1 MGEDSSRRTLSFVA
15 ETRQQREAAHFDGD
29 AAALRDEVLAR
40 PIDRAEHVRR
50 FLAPERFVAR
60 AMELMGEDCAGLTAL
75 DLGGGGGSAAVVL
88 ADRGARVVVCDLSRE
103 SLKLGAAQAAK
114 YEVAGLVHCVAA
126 DGCRVPLPDHSVDRI
141 LGLGILHHLGDP
153 SAAGAEVKRLLKP
166 GGRAVFTE
174 PMSGNPLLGFTRAAL
189 PYRKKHRSDDEHPLT
204 RAEITAFLAAA
215 GGGSAEVFDLTAMI
229 RRLFRNRGR
238 KSGGIFLLEKV
249 DRALFAVVPP
259 LKRWA
264 RYCLISIPAA
274 SRGDSSGS
282 TLLTV

>member
-1 MGEDSSRRTLSFVA
+1 VSDHRHE
-15 ETRQQREAAHFDGD
+15 REAAHFDAG
-29 AAALRDEVLAR
+29 AEALREEVLAR

-60 AMELMGEDCAGLTAL
+60 AMELMGEECGGLTAL

-88 ADRGARVVVCDLSRE
+88 ADRGARVVVCDLSGE

-114 YEVAGLVHCVAA
+114 YDVAGLIHCVAA
-126 DGCRVPLPDHSVDRI
+126 DGCRIPLADHSVDRV

-153 SAAGAEVKRLLKP
+153 AAAGREVARVLKP

-174 PMSGNPLLGFTRAAL
+174 PLSGNPLLGLARAAL

-204 RAEITAFLAAA
+204 RAEITAFLSAA
-215 GGGSAEVFDLTAMI
+215 GGGSAEVFDFTAMI
-229 RRLFRNRGR
+229 RRLFANTGKKR
-238 KSGGIFLLEKV
+238 GGISFLESV
-249 DRALFAVVPP
+249 DKALFAVVPP

-274 SRGDSSGS
+274 SAGESSGS

>member
-1 MGEDSSRRTLSFVA
+1 MS
-15 ETRQQREAAHFDGD
+15 ETRHEREATHFDGD
-29 AAALRDEVLAR
+29 AAALRDAVLAR

-60 AMELMGEDCAGLTAL
+60 AMELMGEQCDGLTAL
-75 DLGGGGGSAAVVL
+75 DLGGGGGSAAIVL

-103 SLKLGAAQAAK
+103 SLKLGAAQAVK
-114 YEVAGLVHCVAA
+114 YQVADRIHCVAA

-153 SAAGAEVKRLLKP
+153 SAAGREVARLLKP

-174 PMSGNPLLGFTRAAL
+174 PLSGNPLLGFARAVL

-215 GGGSAEVFDLTAMI
+215 GGGTAEVFDFTAMI
-229 RRLFRNRGR
+229 RRLFSNTGEKR
-238 KSGGIFLLEKV
+238 GGISFLERV
-249 DRALFAVVPP
+249 DTALFAVVPP

-264 RYCLISIPAA
+264 RYCLISIPGA
-274 SRGDSSGS
+274 SDSASSGS